1 MREIACE
8 CKYVSLCMCVC
19 VHHCTQFIEN
29 VSQEQYNL
37 EKLVARIERLLLV
50 KPVRL
55 IVIDSMAGLFRE
67 CDGDYAARSKH
78 MFALAGALQRISA
91 QRKCPVVVTNQVSDV
106 FDGKKCTDTSEWSVR
121 SSGKLVT
128 PALGMAWSN
137 CITSRT
143 FLSRVSRHGGTSSS
157 AADAFDAPTSQGRR
171 LHRMFS
177 PRVPPKDPV
186 SFGITEEGV
195 YGVE

>member
-1 MREIACE
+1 
-8 CKYVSLCMCVC
+8 
-19 VHHCTQFIEN
+19 VHLSAQFIEN

-67 CDGDYAARSKH
+67 CDGDYAKRSKH
-78 MFALAGALQRISA
+78 MFALAGALQKISA

-106 FDGKKCTDTSEWSVR
+106 FDGKKSTDTGQWSVK
-121 SSGKLVT
+121 SSGKLVK

-143 FLSRVSRHGGTSSS
+143 FLSRATRHGGTSTS
-157 AADAFDAPTSQGRR
+157 DEFDAPTNQGRR

-177 PRVPPKDPV
+177 PRVSPKDALPF
-186 SFGITEEGV
+186 SITEEGV
-195 YGVE
+195 YGV